1 MTRAA
6 DFLRG
11 AKAIALGA
19 VLALPAAGC
28 AVLGEKQDTP
38 AWYKERLAE
47 VKKQPYPKLLSVPNA
62 SAYTHTQTSWSQVRG
77 SVESSGAAL
86 DTNPRAAPPT
96 ESVTVAAGEFEAA
109 ARRET
114 EGPRPE
120 R

>member
-1 MTRAA
+1 VTGAA

-28 AVLGEKQDTP
+28 AILGEKQDTP
-38 AWYKERLAE
+38 GWYKERLAE
-47 VKKQPYPKLLSVPNA
+47 VKKQPYPTLLGVPNA
-62 SAYTHTQTSWSQVRG
+62 TASSRTQTSWAQVQG
-77 SVESSGAAL
+77 AVESSGAAL
-86 DTNPRAAPPT
+86 DANPRAAPPT
-96 ESVTVAAGEFEAA
+96 ESATVAAGEFEAA